1 MPPFIP
7 KSRSNAV
14 ESVYLHG
21 WVRDM
26 LLESKTSQNIAVIPR
41 VDPDE
46 ASIPLLS
53 RRIYANRRHFVKITK
68 FFQVHNY
75 SVYASVKDSQHQILS
90 QFTPKCVSEFESR
103 NRSRI
108 TSDTVNTLF
117 MIGDA
122 KLGIMV
128 VDELRHYFG
137 EKIVS
142 LFNGL
147 DMPYIPYLIINQA
160 FILDYDQVEA
170 FKMTPFVYQYI

>member
-26 LLESKTSQNIAVIPR
+26 LLESKTSENIAVIPR

-90 QFTPKCVSEFESR
+90 SIHSQMCFWIWK
-103 NRSRI
+103 
-108 TSDTVNTLF
+108 
-117 MIGDA
+117 
-122 KLGIMV
+122 
-128 VDELRHYFG
+128 
-137 EKIVS
+137 
-142 LFNGL
+142 
-147 DMPYIPYLIINQA
+147 
-160 FILDYDQVEA
+160 
-170 FKMTPFVYQYI
+170 